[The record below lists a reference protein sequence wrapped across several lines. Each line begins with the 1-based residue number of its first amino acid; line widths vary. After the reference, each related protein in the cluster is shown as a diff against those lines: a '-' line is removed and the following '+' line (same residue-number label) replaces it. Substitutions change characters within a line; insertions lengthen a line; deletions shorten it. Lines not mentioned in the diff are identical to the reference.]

1 VKGFKQNLRD
11 EAYVVRGHSDV
22 TNLERPSKATTT
34 RNRWLGL
41 GLGTAGFVVFFF
53 WTYLFGLH
61 VHWGNADLLRGLLQ
75 GSDMAHG
82 NVLLNHW
89 FSGSDSYWAVDS
101 YLFAL
106 GVLAFGTK
114 IVVAHYVA
122 AFVWAGVIVVAA
134 TVATTGLRRGQYWAA
149 VATVVITLGLPSGLF
164 ASFLSASMTHIATAL
179 VVLLAFLGLSQG
191 RFGWGWCAAVTMLA
205 AGLLSDPL
213 IVAYG
218 IVPTL
223 IVGVFDS
230 IRSRK
235 WLTGLSTASA
245 SVASI
250 VLAVVVR
257 TIADHLGTYQI
268 VPGTSSA
275 PLIQMLHNVRALLP
289 DSLALLGLGR
299 RFSASHVPWEL
310 ELFRVFGALTIAA
323 GLAVGLA
330 CLLLNLISGQ
340 PRVNV
345 QGMAARSEASFRLND
360 LLVLGTVG
368 VVVTYVAL
376 RADAGGLRY
385 LPVGVVFASI
395 LGAMLVGQMVGLL
408 ALSRLKYLTAGLAMI
423 LLGNAACAGF
433 FLSRPSPVS
442 PFPLLSNFLV
452 SHHLE
457 RGVGDYWSSA
467 PITAYSS
474 GKVTVRQVVPSSQG
488 GISPYLVLAK
498 STWYFGK
505 FQFLVYD
512 VSTLTGRLI
521 REAPGFPFA
530 DVDRTYRE
538 GPFRIV
544 VWRHATSM
552 AALARGGP

>member
-1 VKGFKQNLRD
+1 
-11 EAYVVRGHSDV
+11 
-22 TNLERPSKATTT
+22 
-34 RNRWLGL
+34 
-41 GLGTAGFVVFFF
+41 
-53 WTYLFGLH
+53 
-61 VHWGNADLLRGLLQ
+61 
-75 GSDMAHG
+75 
-82 NVLLNHW
+82 
-89 FSGSDSYWAVDS
+89 
-101 YLFAL
+101 
-106 GVLAFGTK
+106 
-114 IVVAHYVA
+114 
-122 AFVWAGVIVVAA
+122 
-134 TVATTGLRRGQYWAA
+134 
-149 VATVVITLGLPSGLF
+149 
-164 ASFLSASMTHIATAL
+164 
-179 VVLLAFLGLSQG
+179 
-191 RFGWGWCAAVTMLA
+191 
-205 AGLLSDPL
+205 
-213 IVAYG
+213 
-218 IVPTL
+218 
-223 IVGVFDS
+223 
-230 IRSRK
+230 
-235 WLTGLSTASA
+235 
-245 SVASI
+245 
-250 VLAVVVR
+250 
-257 TIADHLGTYQI
+257 
-268 VPGTSSA
+268 
-275 PLIQMLHNVRALLP
+275 
-289 DSLALLGLGR
+289 
-299 RFSASHVPWEL
+299 
-310 ELFRVFGALTIAA
+310 
-323 GLAVGLA
+323 
-330 CLLLNLISGQ
+330 
-340 PRVNV
+340 
-345 QGMAARSEASFRLND
+345 MAARSEASFRLND